1 MSTTDPAGTPADPT
15 DGADPAT
22 PAANDAGEPT
32 ESAAHT
38 GPGEPTE
45 STEPAGDT
53 AALPVTWD
61 DVLAAEARIKG
72 SVARTP
78 SAHSHTLSQIL
89 GCHVVVKFENLQ
101 FTAAYKERGALNKLL
116 QLSEAERR
124 AGVIAMSAGNH
135 GQAVAYHAHRL
146 GIDATIVMPSNTP
159 FVKVQRTRELG
170 ARVVLAGEGLEG
182 SLAEVQRLIESEGRV
197 WVHPFDDPQVIAGQA
212 TCALELLTD
221 FPDLDTLV
229 IPIGGGGLMSGMSI
243 AARHLA
249 PDIELIGV
257 QVERYQTMAAHFH
270 GRREPETG
278 GATLAE
284 GIAAP
289 WPGTLTGRI
298 LKALADDIVVVT
310 EDDIEAGINLLLEI
324 EKVVVEGAG
333 AAGIA
338 ALIAH
343 RERFAGKRV
352 GVVLTGGNID
362 PRLLASVIMRGL
374 VRNGRLTRLHID
386 LPDVPGALAAV
397 TQLLGQAGANIVEI
411 HHQRLFVDVS
421 AKAAHVELTIETLDH
436 HHVDRVVTALREAGY
451 EVFVGTFT
459 NHANGA

>member
-1 MSTTDPAGTPADPT
+1 MTDPAAEPDAEPEP
-15 DGADPAT
+15 GADRPA
-22 PAANDAGEPT
+22 PT
-32 ESAAHT
+32 
-38 GPGEPTE
+38 
-45 STEPAGDT
+45 
-53 AALPVTWD
+53 ALPVTWD

-72 SVARTP
+72 SVERTP
-78 SAHSHTLSQIL
+78 SSHSRTLSQIL

-116 QLSEAERR
+116 QLTEAERR

-146 GIDATIVMPSNTP
+146 GIDATIVMPSHTP

-182 SLAEVQRLIESEGRV
+182 ALAEVQRIIETDGRV
-197 WVHPFDDPQVIAGQA
+197 WVHPFDDADVIAGQA
-212 TCALELLTD
+212 TCALELLAD

-229 IPIGGGGLMSGMSI
+229 VPIGGGGLLSGT
-243 AARHLA
+243 AVTARHLV
-249 PDIELIGV
+249 PDIRLVGV
-257 QVERYQTMAAHFH
+257 QVERYQAMAAHFH
-270 GRREPETG
+270 ERDIPEIG

-289 WPGTLTGRI
+289 WPGELTGQI
-298 LKALADDIVVVT
+298 LKALVDDIVTVT
-310 EDDIEAGINLLLEI
+310 EDDIEAAINLLLEI
-324 EKVVVEGAG
+324 EKVVIEGAG

-338 ALIAH
+338 ALLAH
-343 RERFAGKRV
+343 REQFVGRRV
-352 GVVLTGGNID
+352 GIILTGGNID

-386 LPDVPGALAAV
+386 LPDVPGALSAV
-397 TQLLGQAGANIVEI
+397 TALLSLSGANIVEI

-436 HHVDRVVTALREAGY
+436 HHVDRVVMALREAGY
-451 EVFVGTFT
+451 DIYVGTFT
-459 NHANGA
+459 NHSNGA

>member
-1 MSTTDPAGTPADPT
+1 MNTS
-15 DGADPAT
+15 DPAT
-22 PAANDAGEPT
+22 
-32 ESAAHT
+32 
-38 GPGEPTE
+38 GPG
-45 STEPAGDT
+45 AGDT
-53 AALPVTWD
+53 APAPADALPVTWD
-61 DVLAAEARIKG
+61 DVLAAEARLKG
-72 SVARTP
+72 SIERTP
-78 SAHSHTLSQIL
+78 SSHSRTLSALL

-116 QLSEAERR
+116 QLTDAERA

-135 GQAVAYHAHRL
+135 GQAVSYHAHRL
-146 GIDATIVMPSNTP
+146 GIDATIVMPFNTP

-182 SLAEVQRLIESEGRV
+182 ALAEVHRIVETEGRV

-229 IPIGGGGLMSGMSI
+229 VPIGGGGLMSGT
-243 AARHLA
+243 AVTARHLV
-249 PDIELIGV
+249 PDIELVGV

-270 GRREPETG
+270 GRPAPVTG

-289 WPGTLTGRI
+289 WPGELTGQI
-298 LKALADDIVVVT
+298 LKALADDVLTIT
-310 EDDIEAGINLLLEI
+310 EDDIEAAINLLLEI
-324 EKVVVEGAG
+324 EKVVIEGAG

-343 RERFAGKRV
+343 RERFAGRRV
-352 GVVLTGGNID
+352 GIILTGGNID

-374 VRNGRLTRLHID
+374 VRNGRLTRLHVD

-397 TQLLGQAGANIVEI
+397 TQLLGEAGANIVEI

-436 HHVDRVVTALREAGY
+436 HHVDRVVKALREAGY
-451 EVFVGTFT
+451 EVLVGTFT
-459 NHANGA
+459 NHANGS